1 MIRLQQTGRVARRRS
16 PNIRGVG
23 LRIATLSMCAALCAC
38 TVAPGMR
45 MRQPANL
52 PLESGSTP
60 KEDTQMSVP
69 ITDINLGLI
78 ARMREGARASQQDWS
93 GLMVTPAAYSVGPGD
108 VLQITVWDH
117 PELAAALGPQ
127 TQTGTRTADAPAG
140 FVIDQDGTLQFP
152 YVGRVHV
159 AGLQTEAIQA
169 LLQKTLGKTFQA
181 PQITVRIASF
191 RAKQVFI
198 EGEVHTPGTQPIND
212 IPMTLYDAISR
223 AGGLAATADQSR
235 IALVR
240 NGVKHEID
248 LTAMAEHGLSPS
260 RIVLQNGDLLRV
272 PARDDFGVFVMGEVN
287 KPVTAL
293 PMRSGKLTLS
303 DALSQAGSLS
313 STSADAAQLYVI
325 RGNESAAPHV
335 FHLDASS
342 PVAMVLA
349 NQFDLQPKD
358 IVYVDGNGL
367 VRFSRVL
374 SLLLPAINAGLTAA
388 IVTK

>member
-1 MIRLQQTGRVARRRS
+1 MIRFQEAGRVAWQPS
-16 PNIRGVG
+16 PNVRRVG
-23 LRIATLSMCAALCAC
+23 SRIAMLSMCAALCAC
-38 TVAPGMR
+38 AVAPGMR

-52 PLESGSTP
+52 ALESGDTP
-60 KEDTQMSVP
+60 KEDTQLNVP

-93 GLMVTPAAYSVGPGD
+93 ALTAAPAVYSVGPGD

-117 PELAAALGPQ
+117 PELAAALGTQ
-127 TQTGTRTADAPAG
+127 SQTGTRTADAPAG
-140 FVIDQDGTLQFP
+140 FVVDQDGTLQFP
-152 YVGRVHV
+152 YVGRIHV
-159 AGLQTEAIQA
+159 AGLQTEKIQA

-181 PQITVRIASF
+181 PQVTVRIASF

-198 EGEVHTPGTQPIND
+198 EGEVHTPGTQSIND

-240 NGVKHEID
+240 NGVPHEIN
-248 LTAMAEHGLSPS
+248 LTDMAARGQSPS
-260 RIVLQNGDLLRV
+260 RIVLQNGDLLRI
-272 PARDDFGVFVMGEVN
+272 PARDENGVFVMGEVN

-374 SLLLPAINAGLTAA
+374 NLLLPAINAGLTAA